1 VANFSLWL
9 PRGTRNTI
17 PIICYDNTTLNAAF
31 GAYLTD
37 WYNSSDTTPSRLW
50 SEATVLSGLCLSR
63 LQEIGPYVGMASVAR
78 DIMAIVDSLD
88 EDGLLRYWG
97 ISGGT
102 TMGAT
107 VAAMFP
113 DRMDKVVLDG
123 VMNVHEYY
131 NSLLCV
137 ESASFYLGR
146 D

>member
-1 VANFSLWL
+1 MLF
-9 PRGTRNTI
+9 RGTRNTI
-17 PIICYDNTTLNAAF
+17 PVICYDNTTLNAAF
-31 GAYLTD
+31 QTYLTD
-37 WYNSSDTTPSRLW
+37 WYNSSDTTPSKLW
-50 SEATVLSGLCLSR
+50 SEATTLSELCRSR

-113 DRMDKVVLDG
+113 DKMDKVVLDG

-131 NSLLCV
+131 NSLLYV
-137 ESASFYLGR
+137 QSASLYLNR